1 MTPAFG
7 GQYSIQLSYGCAG
20 RRVAALNAQGQW
32 DSSRGRRGRLA
43 IWPLTLRYATWMNA
57 HSSFSQPPGGLLP
70 TSGRAEFGQASA
82 SAMSMKWSA
91 LHDAVGVVGMLA
103 GLASEPMRP
112 EVRNF
117 PAVMRDV
124 GGWRRERSELGI
136 ADLAAIMEPGMAALL
151 AVHAR
156 GVNSAA
162 PALALW
168 QEFHALRAAL
178 LALVPPPGT
187 ASARRFM

>member
-1 MTPAFG
+1 
-7 GQYSIQLSYGCAG
+7 
-20 RRVAALNAQGQW
+20 
-32 DSSRGRRGRLA
+32 
-43 IWPLTLRYATWMNA
+43 MNA
-57 HSSFSQPPGGLLP
+57 YSSFSQPATGSLP

-103 GLASEPMRP
+103 GMASEPMRP
-112 EVRNF
+112 EIRNF
-117 PAVMRDV
+117 PAVMRDL
-124 GGWRRERSELGI
+124 GGWRRERTELGI
-136 ADLAAIMEPGMAALL
+136 DDLAAIMEPGLAALL

-156 GVNSAA
+156 GVNSAV

-168 QEFHALRAAL
+168 QEFHAARAAL

-187 ASARRFM
+187 AVPRRFM

>member
-1 MTPAFG
+1 
-7 GQYSIQLSYGCAG
+7 
-20 RRVAALNAQGQW
+20 
-32 DSSRGRRGRLA
+32 
-43 IWPLTLRYATWMNA
+43 MNM
-57 HSSFSQPPGGLLP
+57 HSSFTQAGTGSLP

-91 LHDAVGVVGMLA
+91 LHDAVNVVGMLA
-103 GLASEPMRP
+103 GLAAEPLRP
-112 EVRNF
+112 EIRNF

-124 GGWRRERSELGI
+124 GGWRREQTEHGI
-136 ADLAAIMEPGMAALL
+136 DDLSAIMQPGLAALL

-156 GVNSAA
+156 GTNPAV

-168 QEFHALRAAL
+168 QEFHAARAAL

-187 ASARRFM
+187 TSIRRMS